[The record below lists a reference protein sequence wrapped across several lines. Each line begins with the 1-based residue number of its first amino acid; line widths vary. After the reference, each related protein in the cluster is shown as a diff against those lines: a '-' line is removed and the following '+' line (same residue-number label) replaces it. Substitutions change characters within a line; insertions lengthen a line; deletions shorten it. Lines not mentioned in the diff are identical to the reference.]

1 MSALRANQYI
11 PWIIRYRPKSLSEY
25 VDQDE
30 AKSKLVE
37 WIKRFPNVENK
48 AVLLYGPP
56 GVGKTTLVECIAR
69 DLGYELLEMNASD
82 FRRMQDIERI
92 AISASD
98 KGGLFGKRRLVLLD
112 EVDGINTKADIG
124 GLEAVLRL
132 IEVTKVPVIMTAN
145 DP

>member
-1 MSALRANQYI
+1 LAALRANQYI
-11 PWIIRYRPKSLSEY
+11 PWIIKYRPKTLSEY

-98 KGGLFGKRRLVLLD
+98 KGGLFGKRRLILLD
-112 EVDGINTKADIG
+112 EVDGINTRSRYRGIRGCAQ
-124 GLEAVLRL
+124 AHRS
-132 IEVTKVPVIMTAN
+132 N
-145 DP
+145 